1 MTPAEYE
8 ANLAGLDAD
17 IARCDGL
24 VQTQTMA
31 PHAPHAPNARQAPD
45 RKTQATAPR
54 QKTLPVLDDDAGTPD
69 NHRNAPRPD
78 PACLY
83 GLIGDV
89 AHAGGDTTEA
99 NPYAIAA
106 NMIAFMSCAVGR
118 GPYMPVGN
126 TWHHASQFL
135 LHIGRSGRGR
145 KGDAVALISRI
156 AQALKALNQDA
167 VPQIHRGGLSS
178 REGLVYLIHD
188 GFTDG
193 KNEVPPVLDKRL
205 LVIESEFANVLHQ
218 SRREGNTLSPALRDC
233 WDGVSMKPATKT
245 SRLWATD
252 PHISLIGAVTPSEL
266 LGLMASRELTNG
278 FANRFMMFWAERT
291 KMIAFPRATPQDV
304 VDALAQRVLEV
315 LEFCNAARW
324 AEHDQMRVELSPDAR
339 KRYEKLYYGE
349 LNDNAAG
356 ERITALIERRAP
368 MLLRLA
374 MLFALCDK
382 TTTVEVHHVNA
393 ALAWVRYSVD
403 SVKFIFASAADELE
417 TAETNDTAQ
426 KIVEFLEKHGEAT
439 RSELTRDC
447 FQGHTP
453 KSRIDA
459 ALDDLLKATPPIIA
473 VREIPRPKGQPG
485 RPTKIYSLVAA
496 KCANSANSVHPQK
509 IADEMADCEVCEV
522 SEESEVS
529 GSMASTVRTLRTL
542 RKPEHRSETPASIDS
557 SLSSHTSH
565 GTTGS
570 AREAEDAEV
579 F

>member
-17 IARCDGL
+17 IARGDRL
-24 VQTQTMA
+24 AQTQPMT
-31 PHAPHAPNARQAPD
+31 PGARQAPD
-45 RKTQATAPR
+45 RKNQATAPK
-54 QKTLPVLDDDAGTPD
+54 QKTLPVLDDDAGAPD

-126 TWHHASQFL
+126 TWHHARQFL

-145 KGDAVALISRI
+145 KGDAVALIRRI
-156 AQALKALNQDA
+156 ARALKALNQDA
-167 VPQIHRGGLSS
+167 TPQIHHGGLSS

-188 GFTDG
+188 GYNEG
-193 KNEVPPVLDKRL
+193 KNEVPPILDKRL

-218 SRREGNTLSPALRDC
+218 SKREGNTLSPALRDC

-291 KMIAFPRATPQDV
+291 KMIAFPKATPQDV

-324 AEHDQMRVELSPDAR
+324 AEHDRMRVELSPDAS
-339 KRYEKLYYGE
+339 KRYEQLYYGE
-349 LNDNAAG
+349 LNDNTAG

-393 ALAWVRYSVD
+393 ALAWVRYSVE
-403 SVKFIFASAADELE
+403 SVKFIFASAADEFE
-417 TAETNDTAQ
+417 TAETNDAAR
-426 KIVEFLEKHGEAT
+426 KIVEFLEKQGETT
-439 RSELTRDC
+439 RSDLTRHC
-447 FQGHTP
+447 FKGHTP

-459 ALDDLLKATPPIIA
+459 ALDELLKATPPIIA
-473 VREIPRPKGQPG
+473 VREMPRPKGQPG
-485 RPTKIYSLVAA
+485 TPTKMYSLVAA
-496 KCANSANSVHPQK
+496 KSANSANSEHPRGFTAE
-509 IADEMADCEVCEV
+509 IEDCEVCER
-522 SEESEVS
+522 SEVS
-529 GSMASTVRTLRTL
+529 GPVDSAVRTIRTV
-542 RKPEHRSETPASIDS
+542 RKPEQRAETRASIDG

-565 GTTGS
+565 GTRGS
-570 AREAEDAEV
+570 ALEAEDAEV